1 MKAMILAAGLGT
13 RLHPLTNR
21 IAKPAVPIG
30 PRSLIE
36 WIISHLASQ
45 GMNDIVINLHHL
57 PETIRDRVGTGA
69 HLGVRVE
76 YVMEEAE
83 VLGTSGGLA
92 NAKSYF
98 VDQDVFLL
106 VNGDSLFEGD
116 LRAAVDAHRASG
128 AIATM
133 ILLPPRPGY
142 GVVHA
147 AGGRVR
153 SIAGRPSGQ
162 GGGDPFHFS
171 GTHVLSRRVFDWLPH
186 GVSEINRDIYP
197 ALLDRGETIG
207 AHIVGDP
214 WRDLGDPASYLAN
227 TIGFLAAKGLL
238 PDSRAAVDPGALIEG
253 GADIRSSVV
262 WAGAR
267 VRAGAQMEECIVT
280 TDTVVEPGVWRR
292 RIHMPE
298 GVFPL

>member
-13 RLHPLTNR
+13 RLHPLTTR
-21 IAKPAVPIG
+21 LAKPAVPIG

-36 WIISHLASQ
+36 WIISHLARQ
-45 GMNDIVINLHHL
+45 GVDEIVINLHHL
-57 PETIRDRVGTGA
+57 PETIRERVKTGA

-76 YVMEEAE
+76 YSIEEPE
-83 VLGTSGGLA
+83 VLGTAGGLA
-92 NAKSYF
+92 NAKSHF

-106 VNGDSLFEGD
+106 VNGDSLFELD
-116 LRAAVDAHRASG
+116 LRAAVEAHRASG

-133 ILLPPRPGY
+133 VLLPPRPGY
-142 GVVHA
+142 GAVHA
-147 AGGRVR
+147 ADGRVR
-153 SIAGRPSGQ
+153 SIAGRPAGR

-171 GTHVLSRRVFDWLPH
+171 GRHILSPRIFDWLPD

-207 AHIVGDP
+207 AHIVEDT
-214 WRDLGDPASYLAN
+214 WRDLGDLASYLAN

-238 PDSRAAVDPGALIEG
+238 PDSGAVVDPSAVIEIGARV
-253 GADIRSSVV
+253 RSSIV

-267 VRAGAQMEECIVT
+267 VRAGAQLDECIVT
-280 TDTVVEPGVWRR
+280 TDAVVEPGESRR